1 MKNEK
6 QKTIPGT
13 ERASAAHLAPV
24 ADGQHRTTSVRR
36 DPVQVYIDVTP
47 AIAAEYLA
55 KNRRNRTVK
64 QSRVD
69 HYAALML
76 SGEWDYA
83 DSDICVGEDGDLYN
97 GQHRLMAV
105 VRSGMTVRMAFK
117 LGMPSRSRQYMDGNE
132 PRNAVDV
139 CYIETGDRHGRTTAA
154 VYTAIHF
161 LKTKGNIANNDRVD
175 WRILDAQHRE
185 HGPDLAAVIGAMKDN
200 NRRFMNAAVICVLVI
215 AYRVEPEKT
224 LEFCRK
230 LVTGADLPAKSPILA
245 LRNFILEE
253 FPKGRAD
260 ASGRDALCSR
270 TFSAVDAYVRGRDR
284 NFVKINEAARAKY
297 LAPWRGTGE
306 G

>member
-6 QKTIPGT
+6 KKTAQTTDTP
-13 ERASAAHLAPV
+13 AAPARM
-24 ADGQHRTTSVRR
+24 ARR
-36 DPVQVYIDVTP
+36 DPTSAYIDVTP
-47 AIAAEYLA
+47 AVAAEYLA
-55 KNRRNRTVK
+55 KNRRNRTVD
-64 QSRVD
+64 QARVER
-69 HYAALML
+69 YAGLMA
-76 SGEWDYA
+76 SGNWPIA
-83 DSDICVGEDGDLYN
+83 DSDICVGDDGDLYN

-105 VRSGMTVRMAFK
+105 IRSGVTVRMSFK
-117 LGMPSRSRQYMDGNE
+117 FGVSRESRQYMDIGGGRT
-132 PRNAVDV
+132 PTDI
-139 CYIETGDRHGRTTAA
+139 CFIETGDRHGRTTAA

-161 LKTKGNIANNDRVD
+161 LKTKGNIASNGRVD
-175 WRILDAQHRE
+175 WRVLDAQHRE

-200 NRRFMNAAVICVLVI
+200 NRRFMNAAIICVFVI

-245 LRNFILEE
+245 LRNFVMDE

-284 NFVKINEAARAKY
+284 NFVKENESARAKY